1 MKTPDLVIIFLILF
15 LTTFYVKEK
24 FVNEVQKV
32 KSDSDGRSYVV
43 RVEEDS
49 KQAANLLGTINLKLI
64 SFKSKEKI
72 KLLLKIYTLNCDVHL
87 KLKL

>member
-32 KSDSDGRSYVV
+32 KSDTDGRSYVV

-49 KQAANLLGTINLKLI
+49 KQAANLLCTINLR
-64 SFKSKEKI
+64 
-72 KLLLKIYTLNCDVHL
+72 LLK
-87 KLKL
+87 